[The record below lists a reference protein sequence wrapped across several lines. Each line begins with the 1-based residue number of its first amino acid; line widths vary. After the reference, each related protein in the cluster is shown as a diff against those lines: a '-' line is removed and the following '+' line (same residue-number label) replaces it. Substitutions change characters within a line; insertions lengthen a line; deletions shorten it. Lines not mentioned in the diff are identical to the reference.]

1 MKPIICAPNFQFVI
15 PGRRSEAEANPE
27 SSNHRLGLLDSGFST
42 LGLRP
47 TVSPRNDEAN
57 DSNLEITELA
67 SLHQIRM
74 CSFPASGSSWKSFA
88 RGGVADTIAHPRTPA
103 SVQ

>member
-27 SSNHRLGLLDSGFST
+27 SSNHRPGLLDSGFSA
-42 LGLRP
+42 LGPRP

-57 DSNLEITELA
+57 DSNLEIAELDA
-67 SLHQIRM
+67 VCQGDAQRRPVIPYRFLNCAARFSTKPAM
-74 CSFPASGSSWKSFA
+74 PSF
-88 RGGVADTIAHPRTPA
+88 
-103 SVQ
+103 